1 MGQQFAKSAAMNFI
15 RVLAL
20 PLVLGLVACDEPP
33 KPPVPVPE
41 PPKTETAPTK
51 AQPAEPADP
60 APVVTNKL
68 VPEKLPV
75 AVPKPQPEPA
85 EAVVRAAPPDK
96 APAAARVIPKAAE
109 KAANKQP
116 KLEPLPEKLDLR
128 LPKELVET
136 LEPAPQEQQA
146 EQGLLP
152 PLFVE
157 KQDQPGPYQINGRL
171 ITNDREHDYLDSVEG
186 AELQIEFRK

>member
-1 MGQQFAKSAAMNFI
+1 
-15 RVLAL
+15 
-20 PLVLGLVACDEPP
+20 
-33 KPPVPVPE
+33 VPE
-41 PPKTETAPTK
+41 PPKTESPPAK
-51 AQPAEPADP
+51 AQPAESADP
-60 APVVTNKL
+60 PSVVSNKL

-75 AVPKPQPEPA
+75 AVPKPQSETA
-85 EAVVRAAPPDK
+85 EAVERAAPPDK
-96 APAAARVIPKAAE
+96 APAVARVIPKAAE
-109 KAANKQP
+109 KAATKEP

-136 LEPAPQEQQA
+136 LEPVPQEQQP

-157 KQDQPGPYQINGRL
+157 KQNQPGPYQINGRL

>member
-1 MGQQFAKSAAMNFI
+1 MKFI
-15 RVLAL
+15 RVMAL
-20 PLVLGLVACDEPP
+20 PLVFGLLAACDEAP
-33 KPPVPVPE
+33 KPPSPVPE
-41 PPKTETAPTK
+41 PPKTESAPAK

-60 APVVTNKL
+60 APVVSNKL

-75 AVPKPQPEPA
+75 VAPQPQSESAAA
-85 EAVVRAAPPDK
+85 EVRAAPPDK
-96 APAAARVIPKAAE
+96 APAVARVIPKAAE
-109 KAANKQP
+109 KTAAKSP
-116 KLEPLPEKLDLR
+116 KPEPLPEKLDLR

-136 LEPAPQEQQA
+136 LEPVPQGQQP

-157 KQDQPGPYQINGRL
+157 KQNEPGPYQINGRL

-186 AELQIEFRK
+186 AELQIEFRR